1 MKGREFPKTEK
12 KENEGMHLSYPLS
25 ILLTFKS
32 SFFPT
37 VCDLLC
43 LGSSSRYQCSSLEPQ
58 RKRI

>member
-1 MKGREFPKTEK
+1 MKGRQFSKTEK
-12 KENEGMHLSYPLS
+12 KENEGMQLSHPLS

-32 SFFPT
+32 YFFPT
-37 VCDLLC
+37 VRDFLC